1 VERAQRTHAEE
12 FYEVTDTGFGTTEL
26 NQIRMGKGLRY
37 CPTSPGAGILYSK
50 GITTLH
56 QEMHEY
62 KCWTFAVPCYIL
74 KDSKMRSSLIGKI
87 EKAKRYAQEPGR
99 VTFSGLTAVFRGEND
114 NHKLSYANGKW
125 HCTCHFFS
133 QWEICSH
140 VMALQQILGD
150 MLPKEARVSPMET
163 QTPEK

>member
-1 VERAQRTHAEE
+1 
-12 FYEVTDTGFGTTEL
+12 
-26 NQIRMGKGLRY
+26 MGKGPRY
-37 CPTSPGAGILYSK
+37 CPTSPGGGIPYSK
-50 GITTLH
+50 GISYASSTKQKKGAGVTKH
-56 QEMHEY
+56 MNEY

-74 KDSKMRSSLIGKI
+74 EATKMRSSLIGKI

-140 VMALQQILGD
+140 VMALQQILGE